1 MFGALIVPAVV
12 GGIVGSTRQ
21 IHQAWPGATAMKG
34 ALLGA
39 GLGFAYSI
47 LRSQSGISGNIDMQR
62 KYFGA
67 TQGARQALYQRSIS
81 AGGLFDKIR
90 LI

>member
-1 MFGALIVPAVV
+1 MFGALIIPAAV
-12 GGIVGSTRQ
+12 GGILASTKVGRS
-21 IHQAWPGATAMKG
+21 IWANATPLKG

-39 GLGFAYSI
+39 GLGIGYSV
-47 LRSQSGISGNIDMQR
+47 LRSNSGISGNIDMQR